1 VILSDLSVKRPVF
14 ATVINLLIITFG
26 IVAFLMLPLREYP
39 DIDPPIVNIST
50 NYPGASAAIVET
62 KITQLLEDR
71 ISGVEGV
78 KTINSNSRVG
88 RSSITI
94 EFNLDRDIDAA
105 TNDVRDRISRALNN
119 LPEQAEPPEVSKAN
133 DDENV
138 IVWFVLQSETM
149 STLELTDYA
158 NRYIVDRFA
167 VVDGVARVQVGGGRT
182 YAMKIR
188 LNRVSMAAR
197 NITVQDIESTLRDEN
212 VELPAGR
219 IESIDRDFS
228 IRVERSYLSEQDFA
242 NMVISHSQSNTEGSA
257 NGSSQNNAQSKSV
270 VRLGDVA
277 EVFIGAQD
285 DENMFRGNG
294 KNMVGLGVIKQS
306 KANTLDV
313 VKSARKEM
321 VTIRS
326 SLPIGTTIT
335 NSYDSSVFIQGS
347 IDEVYNTLIIAML
360 MVVLVI
366 FLFLGN
372 VRATLIPAVTVPVA
386 LIGSMM
392 ALSWFGFS
400 INLLTLLAL
409 VLAIGLVVDDAI
421 VVLENI
427 YRRIENGQPPLMAAY
442 EGGREVAFAVIATT
456 LVLVAVFVPLVFLSG
471 NMGRLF
477 TEFAIAI
484 AAAVVFSSLTALS
497 LTPMLC
503 SKMLKHKERSSSFG
517 QKLDHAF
524 SRFEAAYGRALK
536 NSIQQPLLIILVLAL
551 SLAAVFLLFNKLP
564 AEYTPKED
572 RGNFFLI
579 MQGAEGA
586 SHESNVKNMHKI
598 EEKLLGYQEQGE
610 LDRVLVRV
618 PGFGGTGGIAI
629 VGLPQWDKRSID
641 TFSFINKINGD
652 VQSVTDVRAFAI
664 MRRGIGGGG
673 GSNAPVSFV
682 LQGNTFAELAQWRDI
697 LITEAQ
703 KNPNLSNINSDY
715 QETYPQLLVQ
725 IDRERAYDLGV
736 PVGDI
741 AETLETMLGQRRV
754 TTFVD
759 RGEEYDVIVEGDEK
773 QFQSP
778 ADIDNLYVR
787 SRTTDKL
794 IPLSNLLNIGE
805 NATSS
810 KLNRYNRL
818 RSITITANLADGYAL
833 GEALDFLVDVTKN
846 KLPEHVQIDYKGE
859 SLLLKE
865 SGSSIL
871 FVFLLALL
879 ITYLVLAA
887 QFESFIHPFV
897 ILLTVPLALVGALA
911 GLELMGMSLNIYSQ
925 IGIVMLIGLAAKNGI
940 LIVEFANQLRDKGI
954 AFEEALISA
963 SQQRLRPIVMTTFT
977 TVTSAIPLVLAVG
990 PGAESRMVIGVV
1002 IFAGVSLASVF
1013 TLFIVPGAYYWLC
1026 RNTGSPQAISDEI
1039 DQLEQGSNY

>member
-1 VILSDLSVKRPVF
+1 MILSDLSVKRPVF
-14 ATVINLLIITFG
+14 ATVINLLIVTFG

-50 NYPGASAAIVET
+50 NYSGASAAIVET

-71 ISGVEGV
+71 ISGIEGV

-94 EFNLDRDIDAA
+94 EFNLDRDIDSA

-119 LPEQAEPPEVSKAN
+119 LPEQADPPEVSKAN
-133 DDENV
+133 DDEST
-138 IVWFVLQSETM
+138 IVWFVLQSDTM

-167 VVDGVARVQVGGGRT
+167 VVDGVARIQVGGGRT

-188 LNRVSMAAR
+188 LNRASMAAR

-212 VELPAGR
+212 IELPAGR

-242 NMVISHSQSNTEGSA
+242 SMVINHSETN
-257 NGSSQNNAQSKSV
+257 SV

-277 EVFIGAQD
+277 EVFVGAQD

-313 VKSARKEM
+313 VRAARNEM
-321 VTIRS
+321 IAIRS
-326 SLPIGTTIT
+326 SLPVGTTIT

-347 IDEVYNTLIIAML
+347 IDEVYNTLIIAMM

-372 VRATLIPAVTVPVA
+372 VRATLIPAITVPVA

-427 YRRIENGQPPLMAAY
+427 YRRIENGQTPLMAAY
-442 EGGREVAFAVIATT
+442 EGGREVAFAVVATT

-497 LTPMLC
+497 LTPMMC
-503 SKMLKHKERSSSFG
+503 SKMLKHRERSSSFG
-517 QKLDHAF
+517 QKLDRAF
-524 SRFEAAYGRALK
+524 ARIEAAYGRALA
-536 NSIQQPLLIILVLAL
+536 NSIHQPILILLVLAL
-551 SLAAVFLLFNKLP
+551 SLGAVFLLFNKLP
-564 AEYTPKED
+564 SEYTPKED

-586 SHESNVKNMHKI
+586 SYESNVKNMHKI

-629 VGLPQWDKRSID
+629 VGLPEWDKRSVD
-641 TFSFINKINGD
+641 TFSFINKINRD

-682 LQGNTFAELAQWRDI
+682 LQGNTFEELAQWRDI
-697 LITEAQ
+697 LISEAQ

-773 QFQSP
+773 QYQSP
-778 ADIDNLYVR
+778 TDIDNLYVR
-787 SRTTDKL
+787 SRTTNKL

-810 KLNRYNRL
+810 RLNRYNRL
-818 RSITITANLADGYAL
+818 RSITVTANLADGYAL
-833 GEALDFLVDVTKN
+833 GDALDFLVDVTKN
-846 KLPEHVQIDYKGE
+846 KLPEHVQVDYKGE

-865 SGSSIL
+865 SGNSIL

-911 GLELMGMSLNIYSQ
+911 GLDLMGMSLNIYSQ

-963 SQQRLRPIVMTTFT
+963 AQQRLRPIVMTTFT

-1002 IFAGVSLASVF
+1002 IFAGVSLASMF

-1026 RNTGSPQAISDEI
+1026 RNTGSPQAISNQIAKQEA
-1039 DQLEQGSNY
+1039 QQGH

>member
-1 VILSDLSVKRPVF
+1 MILSDLSVKRPVF

-39 DIDPPIVNIST
+39 DIDPPVVNIST
-50 NYPGASAAIVET
+50 SYPGASAAIVET
-62 KITQLLEDR
+62 KITQVLEDR
-71 ISGVEGV
+71 ISGIAGV

-94 EFNLDRDIDAA
+94 EFDLNRDIDAA
-105 TNDVRDRISRALNN
+105 TNDVRDRISRALRN
-119 LPEQAEPPEVSKAN
+119 LPEQADPPEVSKAN

-149 STLELTDYA
+149 STLQLTDYA

-167 VVDGVARVQVGGGRT
+167 VVDGVARVQLGGGRT

-188 LNRVSMAAR
+188 LNRIAMAAR
-197 NITVQDIESTLRDEN
+197 NLTVSDIETTLRAEN

-219 IESIDRDFS
+219 VESIDRDFS
-228 IRVERSYLSEQDFA
+228 IRVERSYLSAQDFA
-242 NMVISHSQSNTEGSA
+242 NMVISRSESNA
-257 NGSSQNNAQSKSV
+257 L

-277 EVFIGAQD
+277 EVFIGAED

-306 KANTLDV
+306 KANTLEV

-321 VTIRS
+321 FNIRNG
-326 SLPIGTTIT
+326 LPVGTTIT

-366 FLFLGN
+366 FIFLGN
-372 VRATLIPAVTVPVA
+372 VRATLIPAVTVPIA

-392 ALSWFGFS
+392 TLSWFGFS

-427 YRRIENGQPPLMAAY
+427 YRRIESGQAPLMAAY

-471 NMGRLF
+471 NVGRLF

-484 AAAVVFSSLTALS
+484 AAAVVFSSVTALS

-503 SKMLKHKERSSSFG
+503 SKMLKHRQRSSSFG
-517 QKLDHAF
+517 QILDKGF
-524 SRFEAAYGRALK
+524 VKFEASYGRALK
-536 NSIQQPLLIILVLAL
+536 NAIHQPILIILVLSL
-551 SLAAVFLLFNKLP
+551 SLTAIYLLFTDLP
-564 AEYTPKED
+564 SEYTPKED
-572 RGNFFLI
+572 RGNFFLM
-579 MQGAEGA
+579 MQSAEGA
-586 SHESNVKNMHKI
+586 SYDNNVKNMQQI
-598 EEKLLGYQEQGE
+598 EEKLLAYQAKGE

-618 PGFGGTGGIAI
+618 PGFGGSGGIAI
-629 VGLPQWDKRSID
+629 VGLPDWKTRSID
-641 TFSFINKINGD
+641 TFSVINKINKD
-652 VQSVTDVRAFAI
+652 VQDVNDVRAFAI

-673 GSNAPVSFV
+673 GGSSPVSFV

-697 LITEAQ
+697 VIEEAQ
-703 KNPNLSNINSDY
+703 KNSQLSNINSDY
-715 QETYPQLLVQ
+715 KETYPQLLVQ
-725 IDRERAYDLGV
+725 IDRDRAYDLGV

-741 AETLETMLGQRRV
+741 AQTLETMLGKRRV

-759 RGEEYDVIVEGDEK
+759 RGEEYNVMLEGDEK

-778 ADIDNLYVR
+778 TDIDNVYVR
-787 SRTTDKL
+787 ARTTDKL
-794 IPLSNLLNIGE
+794 IPLANMLHISE

-810 KLNRYNRL
+810 RLNRYNRL

-833 GEALDFLVDVTKN
+833 GDALAFLENIVKKN
-846 KLPEHVQIDYKGE
+846 LPENVQTDYKGE

-865 SGSSIL
+865 SGNSIL
-871 FVFLLALL
+871 FVFILALL

-911 GLELMGMSLNIYSQ
+911 GLQLMGMSLNIYSQ

-940 LIVEFANQLRDKGI
+940 LIVEFANQLRDRGI

-963 SQQRLRPIVMTTFT
+963 AQQRLRPIVMTTFT
-977 TVTSAIPLVLAVG
+977 TVTSAIPLVFAVG

-1026 RNTGSPQAISDEI
+1026 RNTGSPQAIANEI
-1039 DQLEQGSNY
+1039 ATAESEEAAGVASRHRL

>member
-1 VILSDLSVKRPVF
+1 MILSDLSVKRPVF

-78 KTINSNSRVG
+78 KAINSNSRVG

-119 LPEQAEPPEVSKAN
+119 LPEQADPPEVSKAN

-149 STLELTDYA
+149 STLALTDYA

-167 VVDGVARVQVGGGRT
+167 VVDGVARIRVGGGRT

-188 LNRVSMAAR
+188 LNRASMAAR
-197 NITVQDIESTLRDEN
+197 NITVQDIERTLRDEN

-228 IRVERSYLSEQDFA
+228 IRVERSYLSEQDFS
-242 NMVISHSQSNTEGSA
+242 NMVIDRSESNSL
-257 NGSSQNNAQSKSV
+257 

-306 KANTLDV
+306 KGNTLDV

-321 VTIRS
+321 IAIRDT
-326 SLPIGTTIT
+326 LPVGTTIT
-335 NSYDSSVFIQGS
+335 NSYDSSVYIQGS

-427 YRRIENGQPPLMAAY
+427 YRRIENGQTPLMAAY
-442 EGGREVAFAVIATT
+442 EGGREVAFAVVATT

-484 AAAVVFSSLTALS
+484 AAAVIFSSLTALS
-497 LTPMLC
+497 LTPMMC
-503 SKMLKHKERSSSFG
+503 SKMLKHRERSSSFG
-517 QKLDHAF
+517 QKLDRAF
-524 SRFEAAYGRALK
+524 ARFEASYGRALK
-536 NSIQQPLLIILVLAL
+536 SSIHQPMLIVLVLGLA
-551 SLAAVFLLFNKLP
+551 LAAVFLLFNKLP
-564 AEYTPKED
+564 SEYTPKED
-572 RGNFFLI
+572 RGNFFLM
-579 MQGAEGA
+579 MQSAEGA
-586 SHESNVKNMHKI
+586 SYENNVKNMHKI
-598 EEKLLGYQEQGE
+598 EEKLLSYQAEGE
-610 LDRVLVRV
+610 LERVLVRV
-618 PGFGGTGGIAI
+618 PGFGGSGGVAI
-629 VGLPQWDKRSID
+629 VGLPEWDKRSID
-641 TFSFINKINGD
+641 TFSFINKINAD
-652 VQSVTDVRAFAI
+652 MQSVTDVRAFAI

-673 GSNAPVSFV
+673 GGNNPVSFV
-682 LQGNTFAELAQWRDI
+682 LQGNTFKELAQWRDI

-736 PVGDI
+736 TVGDI
-741 AETLETMLGQRRV
+741 AQTLETMLGQRRV

-778 ADIDNLYVR
+778 QDIDNLYIR

-794 IPLSNLLNIGE
+794 IPLASVLNIGE

-810 KLNRYNRL
+810 RLNRYNRL
-818 RSITITANLADGYAL
+818 RSITVTANLTDGYAL
-833 GEALDFLVDVTKN
+833 GDALDFLVDVTKN
-846 KLPEHVQIDYKGE
+846 KLPEHVQVDYKGE

-865 SGSSIL
+865 SGNSIM

-911 GLELMGMSLNIYSQ
+911 GLELMGMSL
-925 IGIVMLIGLAAKNGI
+925 L
-940 LIVEFANQLRDKGI
+940 
-954 AFEEALISA
+954 
-963 SQQRLRPIVMTTFT
+963 
-977 TVTSAIPLVLAVG
+977 
-990 PGAESRMVIGVV
+990 
-1002 IFAGVSLASVF
+1002 
-1013 TLFIVPGAYYWLC
+1013 
-1026 RNTGSPQAISDEI
+1026 
-1039 DQLEQGSNY
+1039 

>member
-1 VILSDLSVKRPVF
+1 MILSDLSVKRPVF

-39 DIDPPIVNIST
+39 DIDPPVVNIST
-50 NYPGASAAIVET
+50 SYPGASAAIVET
-62 KITQLLEDR
+62 KITKLLEDR
-71 ISGVEGV
+71 ISGIEGV

-94 EFNLDRDIDAA
+94 EFNLDRNIDAA
-105 TNDVRDRISRALNN
+105 TNDVRDRVSRALNN
-119 LPEQAEPPEVSKAN
+119 LPEQSEPPEVSKAN

-138 IVWFVLQSETM
+138 IVWFVLQSDTM

-188 LNRVSMAAR
+188 LNRASMAAR

-212 VELPAGR
+212 IELPAGR

-242 NMVISHSQSNTEGSA
+242 NMVITHSD
-257 NGSSQNNAQSKSV
+257 NNSV

-277 EVFIGAQD
+277 QVFVGAQD

-306 KANTLDV
+306 KANTLEV

-321 VTIRS
+321 VTIRE
-326 SLPIGTTIT
+326 SLPVGTTIT

-360 MVVLVI
+360 MVILVI

-372 VRATLIPAVTVPVA
+372 VRATLIPAITVPVA

-427 YRRIENGQPPLMAAY
+427 YRRIENGQSPIMAAY
-442 EGGREVAFAVIATT
+442 EGGREVAFAVVATT

-471 NMGRLF
+471 NIGRLF

-497 LTPMLC
+497 LTPMMC
-503 SKMLKHKERSSSFG
+503 SKMLKHRERSSSFG
-517 QKLDHAF
+517 QKLDRAF
-524 SRFEAAYGRALK
+524 ARIEAAYGRALA
-536 NSIQQPLLIILVLAL
+536 NTIHQPILILLVLAL
-551 SLAAVFLLFNKLP
+551 SLAAVFILFNKLP

-586 SHESNVKNMHKI
+586 SHENNVKNMHQI
-598 EEKLLGYQEQGE
+598 EEKLLGYQEKGE

-618 PGFGGTGGIAI
+618 PGFGGSGGIAI
-629 VGLPQWDKRSID
+629 VGLPEWDKRSVD
-641 TFSFINKINGD
+641 TFSFINKINRE

-664 MRRGIGGGG
+664 MRRGIRGGG
-673 GSNAPVSFV
+673 GSNEPVSFV
-682 LQGNTFAELAQWRDI
+682 LQGNTFEELAQWRDI
-697 LITEAQ
+697 LINEAQ

-715 QETYPQLLVQ
+715 KETYPQLLVQ

-741 AETLETMLGQRRV
+741 AATLETMLGQRRV
-754 TTFVD
+754 TTFID

-773 QFQSP
+773 QYQSP
-778 ADIDNLYVR
+778 TDIDNLYVR
-787 SRTTDKL
+787 SRTTNKL
-794 IPLSNLLNIGE
+794 IPLGNVLNIAE

-810 KLNRYNRL
+810 RLNRYNRL
-818 RSITITANLADGYAL
+818 RSITITANLVDGYAL
-833 GEALDFLVDVTKN
+833 GDALDFLVDVTKN
-846 KLPEHVQIDYKGE
+846 KLPEHVQVAYKGE

-865 SGSSIL
+865 SGNSIL

-887 QFESFIHPFV
+887 QFESFVHPFV
-897 ILLTVPLALVGALA
+897 ILLTVPLALVGALT

-940 LIVEFANQLRDKGI
+940 LIVEFANQLRDKGV
-954 AFEEALISA
+954 AFEQALLSA
-963 SQQRLRPIVMTTFT
+963 AQQRLRPIVMTTFT

-1002 IFAGVSLASVF
+1002 IFAGVSLASMF

-1026 RNTGSPQAISDEI
+1026 RNTGSPQAIAKEI
-1039 DQLEQGSNY
+1039 DKLEQQVLTKAALK

>member
-1 VILSDLSVKRPVF
+1 MILSDLSVKRPVF

-78 KTINSNSRVG
+78 KAINSNSRVG

-119 LPEQAEPPEVSKAN
+119 LPEQADPPEVSKAN

-149 STLELTDYA
+149 STLALTDYA

-167 VVDGVARVQVGGGRT
+167 VVDGVARIRVGGGRT

-188 LNRVSMAAR
+188 LNRASMAAR
-197 NITVQDIESTLRDEN
+197 NITVQDIERTLRDEN

-219 IESIDRDFS
+219 IESVDRDFS
-228 IRVERSYLSEQDFA
+228 IRVERSYLTEQDFS
-242 NMVISHSQSNTEGSA
+242 NMVIDRSESNSL
-257 NGSSQNNAQSKSV
+257 

-306 KANTLDV
+306 KGNTLDV
-313 VKSARKEM
+313 VKSARKEIIA
-321 VTIRS
+321 IRNT
-326 SLPIGTTIT
+326 LPVGTTIT

-372 VRATLIPAVTVPVA
+372 VRATLIPAITVPVA

-427 YRRIENGQPPLMAAY
+427 YRRIENGQTPLMAAY
-442 EGGREVAFAVIATT
+442 EGGREVAFAVVATT

-484 AAAVVFSSLTALS
+484 AAAVIFSSLTALS
-497 LTPMLC
+497 LTPMMC
-503 SKMLKHKERSSSFG
+503 SKMLKHRERSSSFG
-517 QKLDHAF
+517 QKLDRAF
-524 SRFEAAYGRALK
+524 ASFEASYGRALK
-536 NSIQQPLLIILVLAL
+536 SSIHQPMLILLVLGLA
-551 SLAAVFLLFNKLP
+551 LAAVFLLFNKLP
-564 AEYTPKED
+564 SEYTPKED
-572 RGNFFLI
+572 RGNFFLM
-579 MQGAEGA
+579 MQSAEGA
-586 SHESNVKNMHKI
+586 SYESNVKNMHEI
-598 EEKLLGYQEQGE
+598 EEKLLAYQAQGE

-618 PGFGGTGGIAI
+618 PGFGGSGGIAI
-629 VGLPQWDKRSID
+629 VGLPEWDKRSID

-652 VQSVTDVRAFAI
+652 MQSVTDVRAFAI

-673 GSNAPVSFV
+673 GGNNPVSFV
-682 LQGNTFAELAQWRDI
+682 LQGNTFEELAQWRDI

-736 PVGDI
+736 TVGDI
-741 AETLETMLGQRRV
+741 AQTLETMLGQRRV

-778 ADIDNLYVR
+778 KDIDNLYIR

-794 IPLSNLLNIGE
+794 IPLASVLNIGE

-810 KLNRYNRL
+810 RLNRYNRL
-818 RSITITANLADGYAL
+818 RSITVTANLTDGYAL
-833 GEALDFLVDVTKN
+833 GDALDFLVDVTKN
-846 KLPEHVQIDYKGE
+846 KLPEHVQVDYKGE

-865 SGSSIL
+865 SGNSIM

-1002 IFAGVSLASVF
+1002 IFAGVSLASIF

-1026 RNTGSPQAISDEI
+1026 RNTGSPQAIANKI
-1039 DQLEQGSNY
+1039 EQQS

>member
-119 LPEQAEPPEVSKAN
+119 LPEQADPPEVSKAN

-149 STLELTDYA
+149 STLALTDYA

-167 VVDGVARVQVGGGRT
+167 VVDGVARIRVGGGRT

-188 LNRVSMAAR
+188 LNRASMAAR
-197 NITVQDIESTLRDEN
+197 NITVQDIERTLRDEN

-219 IESIDRDFS
+219 IESVDRDFS

-242 NMVISHSQSNTEGSA
+242 NMVIDRSDSNSL
-257 NGSSQNNAQSKSV
+257 

-306 KANTLDV
+306 KGNTLDV

-321 VTIRS
+321 IAIRS
-326 SLPIGTTIT
+326 TLPVGTTIT
-335 NSYDSSVFIQGS
+335 NSYDSSVFIEGS

-372 VRATLIPAVTVPVA
+372 VRATLIPAITVPVA

-427 YRRIENGQPPLMAAY
+427 YRRIENGQTPLMAAY
-442 EGGREVAFAVIATT
+442 EGGREVAFAVVATT

-484 AAAVVFSSLTALS
+484 SAAVIFSSLTALS
-497 LTPMLC
+497 LTPMMC
-503 SKMLKHKERSSSFG
+503 SKMLKHRERSSSFG
-517 QKLDHAF
+517 QKLDRAF
-524 SRFEAAYGRALK
+524 ARFEASYGRALK
-536 NSIQQPLLIILVLAL
+536 SSIHQPMLIVLVLGLA
-551 SLAAVFLLFNKLP
+551 LAAVFLLFNKLP
-564 AEYTPKED
+564 SEYTPKED
-572 RGNFFLI
+572 RGNFFLM
-579 MQGAEGA
+579 MQSAEGA
-586 SHESNVKNMHKI
+586 SYENNVKNMHEI
-598 EEKLLGYQEQGE
+598 EEKLLAYQAQGE

-618 PGFGGTGGIAI
+618 PGFGGSGGVAI
-629 VGLPQWDKRSID
+629 VGLPEWDKRSID
-641 TFSFINKINGD
+641 TFSFINKINAD
-652 VQSVTDVRAFAI
+652 MQSVTDVRAFAI

-673 GSNAPVSFV
+673 GGDNPVSFV
-682 LQGNTFAELAQWRDI
+682 LQGNTFEELAQWRDI

-736 PVGDI
+736 TVGDI
-741 AETLETMLGQRRV
+741 AQTLETMLGQRRV

-778 ADIDNLYVR
+778 ADIDNLYIR

-794 IPLSNLLNIGE
+794 IPLANVLNIGE

-810 KLNRYNRL
+810 QLNRYNRL
-818 RSITITANLADGYAL
+818 RSITVTANLADGYAL
-833 GEALDFLVDVTKN
+833 GDALDFLVDVTKN
-846 KLPEHVQIDYKGE
+846 KLPEHVQVDYKGE

-865 SGSSIL
+865 SGNSIM

-925 IGIVMLIGLAAKNGI
+925 IGIIMLIGLAAKNGI

-977 TVTSAIPLVLAVG
+977 TVTSAIPLVFAVG

-1002 IFAGVSLASVF
+1002 IFAGVSLASIF

-1026 RNTGSPQAISDEI
+1026 RNTGSPQAIANKI
-1039 DQLEQGSNY
+1039 EQQS

>member
-1 VILSDLSVKRPVF
+1 MILSDLSVKRPVF

-71 ISGVEGV
+71 ISGIEGV

-119 LPEQAEPPEVSKAN
+119 LPEQADPPEVSKAN

-197 NITVQDIESTLRDEN
+197 NITVQDIEDTLRDEN

-228 IRVERSYLSEQDFA
+228 IRVERSYLTVQDFA
-242 NMVISHSQSNTEGSA
+242 NMVISHSEGNSESSSESNLVG
-257 NGSSQNNAQSKSV
+257 KSV

-326 SLPIGTTIT
+326 SLPVGTTIT

-372 VRATLIPAVTVPVA
+372 IRATIIPAITVPVA
-386 LIGSMM
+386 LIGSLM

-427 YRRIENGQPPLMAAY
+427 YRRIENGQTPLMAAY
-442 EGGREVAFAVIATT
+442 EGGREVAFAVVATT

-484 AAAVVFSSLTALS
+484 AAAVVFSSLTALT

-503 SKMLKHKERSSSFG
+503 SKMLKHRERSSSFG
-517 QKLDHAF
+517 QKLDRTFA
-524 SRFEAAYGRALK
+524 RFEAAYGRALK
-536 NSIQQPLLIILVLAL
+536 NSIHQPILIVLVLGL

-564 AEYTPKED
+564 SEYTPKED

-579 MQGAEGA
+579 MQSAEGA
-586 SHESNVKNMHKI
+586 SYENNVKNMHKI
-598 EEKLLGYQEQGE
+598 EEKLLGYQAEGE
-610 LDRVLVRV
+610 LDRVIVRV

-629 VGLPQWDKRSID
+629 VGLPAWDKRSID
-641 TFSFINKINGD
+641 TFSFINKINAD

-682 LQGNTFAELAQWRDI
+682 LQGNTFAELAEWRDI

-759 RGEEYDVIVEGDEK
+759 RGEEYDVIVEGDET

-778 ADIDNLYVR
+778 TDIDNLYVR
-787 SRTTDKL
+787 SRTTNKL
-794 IPLSNLLNIGE
+794 IPLANLLTIGE

-810 KLNRYNRL
+810 RLNRYNRL

-833 GEALDFLVDVTKN
+833 GEALDFLVEVTKN

-963 SQQRLRPIVMTTFT
+963 SKQRLRPIVMTTFT

-1002 IFAGVSLASVF
+1002 IFAGVSLASIF

-1026 RNTGSPQAISDEI
+1026 RNTGSPQAIANEI
-1039 DQLEQGSNY
+1039 EKLEQKANESHPI

>member
-119 LPEQAEPPEVSKAN
+119 LPEQADPPEVSKAN

-149 STLELTDYA
+149 STLALTDYA

-167 VVDGVARVQVGGGRT
+167 VVDGVARIRVGGGRT

-188 LNRVSMAAR
+188 LNRASMAAR
-197 NITVQDIESTLRDEN
+197 NITVQDIERTLRDEN

-219 IESIDRDFS
+219 IESVDRDFS

-242 NMVISHSQSNTEGSA
+242 NMVIDRSDSNSL
-257 NGSSQNNAQSKSV
+257 

-306 KANTLDV
+306 KGNTLDV

-321 VTIRS
+321 IAIRS
-326 SLPIGTTIT
+326 TLPVGTTIT
-335 NSYDSSVFIQGS
+335 NSYDSSVFIEGS

-372 VRATLIPAVTVPVA
+372 VRATLIPAITVPVA

-427 YRRIENGQPPLMAAY
+427 YRRIENGQTPLMAAY
-442 EGGREVAFAVIATT
+442 EGGREVAFAVVATT

-484 AAAVVFSSLTALS
+484 SAAVIFSSLTALS
-497 LTPMLC
+497 LTPMMC
-503 SKMLKHKERSSSFG
+503 SKMLKHRERSSSFG
-517 QKLDHAF
+517 QKLDRAF
-524 SRFEAAYGRALK
+524 ARFEASYGRALK
-536 NSIQQPLLIILVLAL
+536 SSIHQPMLIVLVLGLA
-551 SLAAVFLLFNKLP
+551 LAAVFLLFNKLP
-564 AEYTPKED
+564 SEYTPKED
-572 RGNFFLI
+572 RGNFFLM
-579 MQGAEGA
+579 MQSAEGA
-586 SHESNVKNMHKI
+586 SYENNVKNMHEI
-598 EEKLLGYQEQGE
+598 EEKLLAYQAQGE

-618 PGFGGTGGIAI
+618 PGFGGSGGVAI
-629 VGLPQWDKRSID
+629 VGLPEWDKRSID
-641 TFSFINKINGD
+641 TFSFINKINAD
-652 VQSVTDVRAFAI
+652 MQSVTDVRAFAI

-673 GSNAPVSFV
+673 GGDNPVSFV
-682 LQGNTFAELAQWRDI
+682 LQGNTFEELAQWRDI

-736 PVGDI
+736 TVGDI
-741 AETLETMLGQRRV
+741 AQTLETMLGQRRI

-778 ADIDNLYVR
+778 ADIENLYIR

-794 IPLSNLLNIGE
+794 IPLASVLNIGE

-810 KLNRYNRL
+810 QLNRYNRL
-818 RSITITANLADGYAL
+818 RSITVTANLADGYAL
-833 GEALDFLVDVTKN
+833 GDALDFLVDVTKN
-846 KLPEHVQIDYKGE
+846 KLPEHVQVDYKGE

-865 SGSSIL
+865 SGNSIM

-925 IGIVMLIGLAAKNGI
+925 IGIIMLIGLAAKNGI

-977 TVTSAIPLVLAVG
+977 TVTSAIPLVFAVG

-1002 IFAGVSLASVF
+1002 IFAGVSLASIF

-1026 RNTGSPQAISDEI
+1026 RNTGSPQAIANKI
-1039 DQLEQGSNY
+1039 EQQS

>member
-1 VILSDLSVKRPVF
+1 MILSDLSVKRPVF

-119 LPEQAEPPEVSKAN
+119 LPEQADPPEVSKAN

-188 LNRVSMAAR
+188 LNRASMAAR
-197 NITVQDIESTLRDEN
+197 NITVQDVEDTLRDEN

-219 IESIDRDFS
+219 IESVDRDFS

-242 NMVISHSQSNTEGSA
+242 NMVISHSEGSSE
-257 NGSSQNNAQSKSV
+257 NSSESDNQNNSV

-326 SLPIGTTIT
+326 SLPVGTTIT

-372 VRATLIPAVTVPVA
+372 VRATLIPAITVPVA

-427 YRRIENGQPPLMAAY
+427 YRRIENGQTPLMAAY
-442 EGGREVAFAVIATT
+442 EGGREVAFAVVATT

-484 AAAVVFSSLTALS
+484 AAAVIFSSLTALS
-497 LTPMLC
+497 LTPMMC

-517 QKLDHAF
+517 QKLDRAF
-524 SRFEAAYGRALK
+524 ASFEASYGRALK
-536 NSIQQPLLIILVLAL
+536 SSIQQPMLIVLVLGL

-564 AEYTPKED
+564 SEYTPKED
-572 RGNFFLI
+572 RGNFFLM
-579 MQGAEGA
+579 MQSAEGA
-586 SHESNVKNMHKI
+586 SYENNVKNMHKI
-598 EEKLLGYQEQGE
+598 EEKLLGYQAQGE
-610 LDRVLVRV
+610 LDRVIVRV

-629 VGLPQWDKRSID
+629 VGLPDWDERSID
-641 TFSFINKINGD
+641 TFSFINKINRD

-673 GSNAPVSFV
+673 GGSNAPVSFV
-682 LQGNTFAELAQWRDI
+682 LQGNTFEELALWRDI

-715 QETYPQLLVQ
+715 KETYPQLLVK

-778 ADIDNLYVR
+778 TDIDNLYVR
-787 SRTTDKL
+787 SRTTNKL
-794 IPLSNLLNIGE
+794 IPLANLLNIGE

-810 KLNRYNRL
+810 RLNRYNRL
-818 RSITITANLADGYAL
+818 RSITVTANLADGYAL
-833 GEALDFLVDVTKN
+833 GDALDFLVDVTKN
-846 KLPEHVQIDYKGE
+846 KLPEHVQVDYKGE

-865 SGSSIL
+865 SGNSIL

-1002 IFAGVSLASVF
+1002 IFAGVSLASIF

-1026 RNTGSPQAISDEI
+1026 RNTGSPQAIANEI
-1039 DQLEQGSNY
+1039 EKAEQQG

>member
-1 VILSDLSVKRPVF
+1 MILSDLSVKRPVF

-39 DIDPPIVNIST
+39 DIEPPIVNIST

-119 LPEQAEPPEVSKAN
+119 LPEQADPPEVSKAN
-133 DDENV
+133 DDEST

-149 STLELTDYA
+149 STLALTDYA

-167 VVDGVARVQVGGGRT
+167 VVDGVARVRVGGGRT

-188 LNRVSMAAR
+188 LNRASMAAR

-242 NMVISHSQSNTEGSA
+242 NMVIHHA
-257 NGSSQNNAQSKSV
+257 DNNSV

-277 EVFIGAQD
+277 RVFIGAQD

-306 KANTLDV
+306 KGNTLDV
-313 VKSARKEM
+313 VKAARKEM
-321 VTIRS
+321 IAIRS
-326 SLPIGTTIT
+326 TLPVGTTIT

-372 VRATLIPAVTVPVA
+372 VRATLIPAITVPIA

-427 YRRIENGQPPLMAAY
+427 YRRIENGQTPLMAAY
-442 EGGREVAFAVIATT
+442 EGGREVAFAVVATT
-456 LVLVAVFVPLVFLSG
+456 LVLVSVFVPLVFLSG

-497 LTPMLC
+497 LTPMMC

-517 QKLDHAF
+517 QKLDRAF
-524 SRFEAAYGRALK
+524 TRFEAAYGRALS
-536 NSIQQPLLIILVLAL
+536 NSIHQPLLIVLVLAL
-551 SLAAVFLLFNKLP
+551 SLGAVFLLFNKLP
-564 AEYTPKED
+564 SEYTPKED

-586 SHESNVKNMHKI
+586 SYESNVKNMQKI
-598 EEKLLGYQEQGE
+598 EEKLLGYQAEGE

-618 PGFGGTGGIAI
+618 PGFGGSGGIAI
-629 VGLPQWDKRSID
+629 VGLPEWDKRSID

-652 VQSVTDVRAFAI
+652 MQSVTDVRAFAI

-682 LQGNTFAELAQWRDI
+682 LQGNTFEELALWRDI
-697 LITEAQ
+697 LIKEAQ

-725 IDRERAYDLGV
+725 IDRDRAYDLGV

-741 AETLETMLGQRRV
+741 GETLETMLGQRRV

-773 QFQSP
+773 QYQSP
-778 ADIDNLYVR
+778 SDIDNIYVR
-787 SRTTDKL
+787 SRTTNKL
-794 IPLSNLLNIGE
+794 IPLSNLINIGE
-805 NATSS
+805 NATSAR
-810 KLNRYNRL
+810 LNRYNRL
-818 RSITITANLADGYAL
+818 RSITVTANLADGYAL
-833 GEALDFLVDVTKN
+833 GDALNFLVDVTKN
-846 KLPEHVQIDYKGE
+846 KLPEHVQVDYKGE

-865 SGSSIL
+865 SGNSML

-911 GLELMGMSLNIYSQ
+911 GLDLMGMSLNIYSQ

-954 AFEEALISA
+954 AFEDALISA
-963 SQQRLRPIVMTTFT
+963 AQQRLRPIVMTTFT

-1002 IFAGVSLASVF
+1002 IFAGVSLASMF

-1026 RNTGSPQAISDEI
+1026 RNTGSPQAIANEI
-1039 DQLEQGSNY
+1039 EKAEQQS

>member
-1 VILSDLSVKRPVF
+1 MILSDLSVKRPVF
-14 ATVINLLIITFG
+14 ATVLNLLIITFG

-50 NYPGASAAIVET
+50 TYPGASAAIVET

-71 ISGVEGV
+71 ISGIEGV

-119 LPEQAEPPEVSKAN
+119 LPEQSDPPEVSKAN
-133 DDENV
+133 DDESV

-149 STLELTDYA
+149 STLALTDYA

-167 VVDGVARVQVGGGRT
+167 VVDGVARVRVGGGRT

-188 LNRVSMAAR
+188 LNRASMAAR
-197 NITVQDIESTLRDEN
+197 DITVQDIESTLRDEN

-228 IRVERSYLSEQDFA
+228 IRVERSYLTEQDFA
-242 NMVISHSQSNTEGSA
+242 NMVINHSE
-257 NGSSQNNAQSKSV
+257 SKSV

-313 VKSARKEM
+313 VKTARKEM
-321 VTIRS
+321 IAIRD
-326 SLPIGTTIT
+326 SLPVGTTIT

-347 IDEVYNTLIIAML
+347 IDEVYNTLIIAMV

-427 YRRIENGQPPLMAAY
+427 YRRIENGQAPLMAAY

-497 LTPMLC
+497 LTPMMC
-503 SKMLKHKERSSSFG
+503 SKMLKHRERSSSFG
-517 QKLDHAF
+517 QKLDRAF
-524 SRFEAAYGRALK
+524 ARFEAAYGRALAS
-536 NSIQQPLLIILVLAL
+536 SIHQPLLIVLVLGL

-564 AEYTPKED
+564 SEYTPKED

-586 SHESNVKNMHKI
+586 SYESNVKNMHKI
-598 EEKLLGYQEQGE
+598 EEKLLGYQAEGE

-618 PGFGGTGGIAI
+618 PGFGGSGGIAI
-629 VGLPQWDKRSID
+629 VGLPEWDKRSID
-641 TFSFINKINGD
+641 TFSFINKINRD
-652 VQSVTDVRAFAI
+652 VQNVTDVRAFAI

-715 QETYPQLLVQ
+715 KETYPQLLVQ

-741 AETLETMLGQRRV
+741 AQTLETMLGQRRV
-754 TTFVD
+754 TSFVD

-778 ADIDNLYVR
+778 TDIDNLYVR
-787 SRTTDKL
+787 SRTTEKL
-794 IPLSNLLNIGE
+794 IPLANLLTIAE

-810 KLNRYNRL
+810 RLNRYNRL
-818 RSITITANLADGYAL
+818 RSITVTANLADGYAL
-833 GEALDFLVDVTKN
+833 GDALDFLVEVTKN
-846 KLPEHVQIDYKGE
+846 KLPEHVQVDYKGE

-865 SGSSIL
+865 SGNSIL

-940 LIVEFANQLRDKGI
+940 LIVEFANQLRDRGI

-963 SQQRLRPIVMTTFT
+963 AQQRLRPIVMTTFT

-1002 IFAGVSLASVF
+1002 IFAGVSLASIF

-1026 RNTGSPQAISDEI
+1026 RNTGSPQAIANEI
-1039 DQLEQGSNY
+1039 EKAKQLG

>member
-1 VILSDLSVKRPVF
+1 MILSDLSVKRPVF
-14 ATVINLLIITFG
+14 ATVLNLLIITFG

-50 NYPGASAAIVET
+50 TYPGASAAIVET

-71 ISGVEGV
+71 ISGIEGV

-119 LPEQAEPPEVSKAN
+119 LPEQSDPPEVSKAN
-133 DDENV
+133 DDESV

-149 STLELTDYA
+149 STLALTDYA

-167 VVDGVARVQVGGGRT
+167 VVDGVARVRVGGGRT

-188 LNRVSMAAR
+188 LNRASMAAR
-197 NITVQDIESTLRDEN
+197 DITVQDIESTLRDEN

-228 IRVERSYLSEQDFA
+228 IRVERSYLTEQDFA
-242 NMVISHSQSNTEGSA
+242 NMVINHSE
-257 NGSSQNNAQSKSV
+257 SKSV

-313 VKSARKEM
+313 VKTARKEM
-321 VTIRS
+321 IAIRD
-326 SLPIGTTIT
+326 SLPVGTTIT

-347 IDEVYNTLIIAML
+347 IDEVYNTLIIAMV

-427 YRRIENGQPPLMAAY
+427 YRRIENGQAPLMAAY

-497 LTPMLC
+497 LTPMMC
-503 SKMLKHKERSSSFG
+503 SKMLKHRERSSSFG
-517 QKLDHAF
+517 QKLDRAF
-524 SRFEAAYGRALK
+524 ARFEAAYGRALAS
-536 NSIQQPLLIILVLAL
+536 SIHQPLLIVLVLGL

-564 AEYTPKED
+564 SEYTPKED

-586 SHESNVKNMHKI
+586 SYESNVKNMHKI
-598 EEKLLGYQEQGE
+598 EEKLLGYQAEGE

-618 PGFGGTGGIAI
+618 PGFGGSGGIAI
-629 VGLPQWDKRSID
+629 VGLPEWDKRSID
-641 TFSFINKINGD
+641 TFSFINKINRD
-652 VQSVTDVRAFAI
+652 VQNVTDVRAFAI

-715 QETYPQLLVQ
+715 KETYPQLLVQ

-741 AETLETMLGQRRV
+741 AQTLETMLGQRRV
-754 TTFVD
+754 TSFVD

-778 ADIDNLYVR
+778 TDIDNLYVR
-787 SRTTDKL
+787 SRTTEKL
-794 IPLSNLLNIGE
+794 IPLANLLTIAE

-810 KLNRYNRL
+810 RLNRYNRL
-818 RSITITANLADGYAL
+818 RSITVTANLADGYAL
-833 GEALDFLVDVTKN
+833 GDALDFLVEVTKN
-846 KLPEHVQIDYKGE
+846 KLPEHVQVDYKGE

-865 SGSSIL
+865 SGNSIL

-940 LIVEFANQLRDKGI
+940 LIVEFANQLRDRGI

-963 SQQRLRPIVMTTFT
+963 AQQRLRPIVMTTFT

-1002 IFAGVSLASVF
+1002 IFAGVSLASIF

-1026 RNTGSPQAISDEI
+1026 RNTGSPQAIANEI
-1039 DQLEQGSNY
+1039 EKAEQLG

>member
-1 VILSDLSVKRPVF
+1 MILSDLSVKRPVF

-39 DIDPPIVNIST
+39 DIDPPIVSIT
-50 NYPGASAAIVET
+50 TAYPGASAAIVET
-62 KITQLLEDR
+62 KITQVLEDR

-88 RSSITI
+88 RSNITI
-94 EFNLDRDIDAA
+94 EFDLNRDIDAA
-105 TNDVRDRISRALNN
+105 TNDVRDRISRALRS
-119 LPEQAEPPEVSKAN
+119 LPEQADPPQVFKAN

-138 IVWFVLQSETM
+138 IVWFVLQSDTM
-149 STLELTDYA
+149 TTLELTDYA

-182 YAMKIR
+182 YAMKIL
-188 LNRVSMAAR
+188 LNRQAMAAR
-197 NITVQDIESTLRDEN
+197 NITVDDIESTLRDEN
-212 VELPAGR
+212 IELPAGKV
-219 IESIDRDFS
+219 ESIDRDFS
-228 IRVERSYLSEQDFA
+228 IRVERSYLTEQDFA
-242 NMVISHSQSNTEGSA
+242 NMVISRSD
-257 NGSSQNNAQSKSV
+257 NNAL

-277 EVFIGAQD
+277 QVFVGAQD

-306 KANTLDV
+306 KANTLEV

-321 VTIRS
+321 LAIRDA
-326 SLPIGTTIT
+326 LPVGTTIT

-360 MVVLVI
+360 MVILVI

-372 VRATLIPAVTVPVA
+372 VRATLIPAITVPVA

-427 YRRIENGQPPLMAAY
+427 YRRIEQGQTPLLAAY
-442 EGGREVAFAVIATT
+442 HGGREVAFAVIATT

-471 NMGRLF
+471 NVGRLF

-497 LTPMLC
+497 LTPMMC
-503 SKMLKHKERSSSFG
+503 SKMLKHRERSSSFG
-517 QKLDHAF
+517 QVLDKGFA
-524 SRFEAAYGRALK
+524 RIEAAYGRALSQ
-536 NSIQQPLLIILVLAL
+536 SIHQPVLIVLILAVAL
-551 SLAAVFLLFNKLP
+551 FAVQMLFKQLP
-564 AEYTPKED
+564 TEYTPKED
-572 RGNFFLI
+572 RGNMFLI

-586 SHESNVKNMHKI
+586 SYENNVKNMQQI
-598 EEKLLGYQEQGE
+598 EEKLLAYQARGD
-610 LDRVLVRV
+610 LDRVIVRV

-629 VGLPQWDKRSID
+629 IGMPDWGERNIG
-641 TFSFINKINGD
+641 TFEFINKINAEM
-652 VQSVTDVRAFAI
+652 QSVTDVRAFAM

-682 LQGNTFAELAQWRDI
+682 LQGNTYSELARWRDI
-697 LITEAQ
+697 VIKEAQ
-703 KNPNLSNINSDY
+703 KNPNLSAINSDY
-715 QETYPQLLVQ
+715 KETYPQLMVQ
-725 IDRERAYDLGV
+725 IDRDRAYDLGV

-741 AETLETMLGQRRV
+741 AKTLETMLGQRRV

-759 RGEEYDVIVEGDEK
+759 RGEEYDVVVEGDET
-773 QFQSP
+773 QYSSP
-778 ADIDNLYVR
+778 ADIDNVYVR
-787 SRTTDKL
+787 SRTSNEL
-794 IPLSNLLNIGE
+794 IPLANLLTVSE

-810 KLNRYNRL
+810 RLNRYNRL
-818 RSITITANLADGYAL
+818 RSVTITANLADGYAL
-833 GEALDFLVDVTKN
+833 GDALDFLNDVVAAN
-846 KLPEHVQIDYKGE
+846 LPEEVQIDYKGQ
-859 SLLLKE
+859 SLLLKD
-865 SGSSIL
+865 SGNSML
-871 FVFLLALL
+871 MVFLLALL
-879 ITYLVLAA
+879 ITYLVLSA

-940 LIVEFANQLRDKGI
+940 LIVEFANQLRDKGV
-954 AFEEALISA
+954 AFEEALIQA

-977 TVTSAIPLVLAVG
+977 TVTSAIPLVLASG

-1002 IFAGVSLASVF
+1002 IFAGVSLASIF

-1026 RNTGSPQAISDEI
+1026 RNTGSPQAIANEI
-1039 DQLEQGSNY
+1039 TRQEQQENT

>member
-1 VILSDLSVKRPVF
+1 MILSDLSVKRPVF

-119 LPEQAEPPEVSKAN
+119 LPEQADPPEVSKAN

-149 STLELTDYA
+149 STLALTDYA

-167 VVDGVARVQVGGGRT
+167 VVDGVARIRVGGGRT

-188 LNRVSMAAR
+188 LNRASMAAR
-197 NITVQDIESTLRDEN
+197 NITVQDIERTLRDEN

-219 IESIDRDFS
+219 IESVERDFS

-242 NMVISHSQSNTEGSA
+242 NMVIDRSESNSL
-257 NGSSQNNAQSKSV
+257 

-306 KANTLDV
+306 KGNTLDV

-321 VTIRS
+321 IAIRS
-326 SLPIGTTIT
+326 TLPVGTTIT

-372 VRATLIPAVTVPVA
+372 VRATLIPAITVPVA

-427 YRRIENGQPPLMAAY
+427 YRRIENGQTPLMAAY
-442 EGGREVAFAVIATT
+442 EGGREVAFAVVATT

-484 AAAVVFSSLTALS
+484 SAAVIFSSLTALS
-497 LTPMLC
+497 LTPMMC
-503 SKMLKHKERSSSFG
+503 SKMLKHRERSSSFG

-524 SRFEAAYGRALK
+524 ARFEASYGRALK
-536 NSIQQPLLIILVLAL
+536 SSIHQPMLIVLVLGLA
-551 SLAAVFLLFNKLP
+551 LAAVFLLFNKLP
-564 AEYTPKED
+564 
-572 RGNFFLI
+572 
-579 MQGAEGA
+579 
-586 SHESNVKNMHKI
+586 S
-598 EEKLLGYQEQGE
+598 
-610 LDRVLVRV
+610 
-618 PGFGGTGGIAI
+618 
-629 VGLPQWDKRSID
+629 
-641 TFSFINKINGD
+641 
-652 VQSVTDVRAFAI
+652 
-664 MRRGIGGGG
+664 
-673 GSNAPVSFV
+673 
-682 LQGNTFAELAQWRDI
+682 
-697 LITEAQ
+697 
-703 KNPNLSNINSDY
+703 
-715 QETYPQLLVQ
+715 
-725 IDRERAYDLGV
+725 
-736 PVGDI
+736 
-741 AETLETMLGQRRV
+741 
-754 TTFVD
+754 
-759 RGEEYDVIVEGDEK
+759 
-773 QFQSP
+773 
-778 ADIDNLYVR
+778 
-787 SRTTDKL
+787 
-794 IPLSNLLNIGE
+794 
-805 NATSS
+805 
-810 KLNRYNRL
+810 
-818 RSITITANLADGYAL
+818 
-833 GEALDFLVDVTKN
+833 
-846 KLPEHVQIDYKGE
+846 
-859 SLLLKE
+859 
-865 SGSSIL
+865 
-871 FVFLLALL
+871 
-879 ITYLVLAA
+879 
-887 QFESFIHPFV
+887 
-897 ILLTVPLALVGALA
+897 
-911 GLELMGMSLNIYSQ
+911 
-925 IGIVMLIGLAAKNGI
+925 
-940 LIVEFANQLRDKGI
+940 
-954 AFEEALISA
+954 
-963 SQQRLRPIVMTTFT
+963 
-977 TVTSAIPLVLAVG
+977 
-990 PGAESRMVIGVV
+990 
-1002 IFAGVSLASVF
+1002 
-1013 TLFIVPGAYYWLC
+1013 
-1026 RNTGSPQAISDEI
+1026 
-1039 DQLEQGSNY
+1039 

>member
-1 VILSDLSVKRPVF
+1 MILSDLSVKRPVF

-119 LPEQAEPPEVSKAN
+119 LPEQADPPEVSKAN

-149 STLELTDYA
+149 STLALTDYA
-158 NRYIVDRFA
+158 NRYVVDRFA
-167 VVDGVARVQVGGGRT
+167 VVDGVARIRVGGGRT

-188 LNRVSMAAR
+188 LNRASMAAR
-197 NITVQDIESTLRDEN
+197 NITVQDIERTLRDEN

-219 IESIDRDFS
+219 IESVDRDFS

-242 NMVISHSQSNTEGSA
+242 NMVIDRSESNSL
-257 NGSSQNNAQSKSV
+257 

-306 KANTLDV
+306 KGNTLDV

-321 VTIRS
+321 IAIRS
-326 SLPIGTTIT
+326 TLPVGTTIT
-335 NSYDSSVFIQGS
+335 NSYDSSVFIEGS

-372 VRATLIPAVTVPVA
+372 VRATLIPAITVPVA

-427 YRRIENGQPPLMAAY
+427 YRRIENGQTPLMAAY
-442 EGGREVAFAVIATT
+442 EGGREVAFAVVATT

-484 AAAVVFSSLTALS
+484 SAAVIFSSLTALS
-497 LTPMLC
+497 LTPMMC
-503 SKMLKHKERSSSFG
+503 SKMLKHRERSSSFG
-517 QKLDHAF
+517 QKLDRAF
-524 SRFEAAYGRALK
+524 ARIEASYGRALK
-536 NSIQQPLLIILVLAL
+536 SSIHQPMLIVLVLGLA
-551 SLAAVFLLFNKLP
+551 LAAVFLLFNKLP
-564 AEYTPKED
+564 SEYTPKED
-572 RGNFFLI
+572 RGNFFLM
-579 MQGAEGA
+579 MQSAEGA
-586 SHESNVKNMHKI
+586 SYENNVKNMHEI
-598 EEKLLGYQEQGE
+598 EEKLLAYQAQGE

-618 PGFGGTGGIAI
+618 PGFGGSGGVAI
-629 VGLPQWDKRSID
+629 VGLPEWDKRSID
-641 TFSFINKINGD
+641 TFSFINKINAD
-652 VQSVTDVRAFAI
+652 MQSVTDVRAFAI

-673 GSNAPVSFV
+673 GGDNPVSFV
-682 LQGNTFAELAQWRDI
+682 LQGNTFEELAQWRDI

-736 PVGDI
+736 TVGDI
-741 AETLETMLGQRRV
+741 AQTLETMLGQRRV

-778 ADIDNLYVR
+778 ADIENLYIR

-794 IPLSNLLNIGE
+794 IPLASVLNIGE

-810 KLNRYNRL
+810 QLNRYNRL
-818 RSITITANLADGYAL
+818 RSITVTANLTDGYAL
-833 GEALDFLVDVTKN
+833 GDALDFLVDVTKN
-846 KLPEHVQIDYKGE
+846 KLPEHVQVDYKGE

-865 SGSSIL
+865 SGNSIM

-925 IGIVMLIGLAAKNGI
+925 IGIIMLIGLAAKNGI

-977 TVTSAIPLVLAVG
+977 TVTSAIPLVFAVG

-1002 IFAGVSLASVF
+1002 IFAGVSLASIF

-1026 RNTGSPQAISDEI
+1026 RNTGSPQAIANKI
-1039 DQLEQGSNY
+1039 EQQS